1 MSISS
6 ERNQFPLPGE
16 TAVENSGTN
25 KDLFPS
31 ITEENHGYMIDTL
44 WLSSNSQ
51 TSIIHQAV
59 NSLIFLA
66 FNLMETDPEA
76 ASVIGPIVQQVDSF
90 KRNFTPVMMDARR
103 KILSR
108 DWTAIKD
115 MEV

>member
-25 KDLFPS
+25 IDLFPS
-31 ITEENHGYMIDTL
+31 ITEKNHGYMLDTL
-44 WLSSNSQ
+44 WLSFNSQ

-76 ASVIGPIVQQVDSF
+76 VSVIGPIVQQVDSF
-90 KRNFTPVMMDARR
+90 KRKMVEIRNSINA
-103 KILSR
+103 
-108 DWTAIKD
+108 
-115 MEV
+115 